1 MSSSPPTNPDPRR
14 GLPKWLKVS
23 IIVLLV
29 LANVA
34 AIGLIWAIR
43 TGNDIL
49 ALANTDQDVVNEL
62 SAASG
67 DALTFLIVGSDSRQ
81 GLDDLTNFG
90 PAGGERGDVIML
102 VRLDRSTGK
111 AKILS
116 IPRDL
121 WVDIPGNGKG
131 KINAAYA
138 YGGPSLMVQ
147 TIRENLGISVNH
159 YVEIGFVGFIAMVDQ
174 LGGIEMTFP
183 YPARDVSSG
192 LDVPAGTQVLD
203 GRMALAFARSRK
215 YQEYQNGQW
224 VSVDA
229 NDIGRTQRQQQVVRA
244 ILSEMKS
251 PSSVADAGRIA
262 GAMAEHMTIDASL
275 ADASVAGLAWDFRSL
290 LGGGLDG
297 STLPVDGD
305 TIGGASVVVRREP
318 DATDAIRAFLATG
331 SGDSATAPLRLQV
344 LNGNGVSGAAGQM
357 AERLSAEG
365 YEVAS
370 VGDAPNKDYQTTTVI
385 VRSGSDAG
393 QAIVQRLGFGVVEVG
408 SVDNAYDAVVIV
420 GADAT

>member
-1 MSSSPPTNPDPRR
+1 MSSSPPNTPAPRR

-49 ALANTDQDVVNEL
+49 ALANTDEDVVSEL
-62 SAASG
+62 STASG
-67 DALTFLIVGSDSRQ
+67 DALTFLIVGSDSRR

-90 PAGGERGDVIML
+90 SAGGQRGDVIML
-102 VRLDRSTGK
+102 VRLDRSTGE

-147 TIRENLGISVNH
+147 TIRQNLGININH
-159 YVEIGFVGFIAMVDQ
+159 YVEVGFVGFIAMVDQ

-183 YPARDVSSG
+183 YPARDASSG
-192 LDVPAGTQVLD
+192 LDVSAGTQVLD
-203 GRMALAFARSRK
+203 GRTALAFARSRK
-215 YQEYQNGQW
+215 YQEYQNGKW

-244 ILSEMKS
+244 ILTELKS
-251 PSSVADAGRIA
+251 PSSVAEAGQIA

-275 ADASVAGLAWDFRSL
+275 AGSSVAGLAWDFRSL
-290 LGGGLDG
+290 LRGNIDG
-297 STLPVDGD
+297 TTLPVDGAS
-305 TIGGASVVVRREP
+305 IGGASVVVRREP
-318 DATDAIRAFLATG
+318 DATEAIQAFLAG
-331 SGDSATAPLRLQV
+331 SQDAAAAPLRLQV
-344 LNGNGVSGAAGQM
+344 LNGNGVSGAAGNM

-365 YEVAS
+365 FEVAS
-370 VGDAPNKDYQTTTVI
+370 VGDAPHKDYQTTTVV
-385 VRSGSDAG
+385 VRSGSDVG
-393 QAIVQRLGFGVVEVG
+393 QTIVQQLGFGVVEVG

-420 GADAT
+420 GADAA

>member
-1 MSSSPPTNPDPRR
+1 MPSSPSPAPAPRR

-29 LANVA
+29 VANLA
-34 AIGLIWAIR
+34 AIGLIWAIN
-43 TGNDIL
+43 TGRDIL
-49 ALANTDQDVVNEL
+49 ALATTDEDVVDEL
-62 SAASG
+62 TAASG
-67 DALTFLIVGSDSRQ
+67 DALTFLIVGSDSRK

-90 PAGGERGDVIML
+90 SAGGQRGDVIML

-147 TIRENLGISVNH
+147 TIRENLGININH
-159 YVEIGFVGFIAMVDQ
+159 YVEVGFVGFIAMVDE

-215 YQEYQNGQW
+215 YQEYQNGKW

-229 NDIGRTQRQQQVVRA
+229 NDIGRTQRQQQVVRT
-244 ILSEMKS
+244 ILTELKS
-251 PSSVADAGRIA
+251 PSSVAEAGQIA

-275 ADASVAGLAWDFRSL
+275 ADASVASMAWDFKSL
-290 LGGGLDG
+290 LGGNLDG
-297 STLPVDGD
+297 VTLPVDGAS
-305 TIGGASVVVRREP
+305 IGGASVVVRREP
-318 DATDAIRAFLATG
+318 DATEAIQAFLAG
-331 SGDSATAPLRLQV
+331 SQDAATTPLRLQV
-344 LNGNGVSGAAGQM
+344 LNGNGISGAASHM
-357 AERLSAEG
+357 ADRLTAAG
-365 YEVAS
+365 FEVAS
-370 VGDAPNKDYQTTTVI
+370 VGDADNKSYQTTTVV
-385 VRSGSDAG
+385 VRSGSEAG
-393 QAIVQRLGFGVVEVG
+393 QTVIQELGFGVVEFG
-408 SVDNAYDAVVIV
+408 NVDNAYDAVVIV
-420 GADAT
+420 GSDSA